1 MASNQGAL
9 RPRACEIGAHETK
22 RAKTQKETRTD
33 RKMQEDDEEDE
44 AIDENEDEWRG
55 R

>member
-1 MASNQGAL
+1 LVRNRGAL

-22 RAKTQKETRTD
+22 RAKTQRRQQHASKD
-33 RKMQEDDEEDE
+33 AEDDEEDE
-44 AIDENEDEWRG
+44 AIDENEDKGAR